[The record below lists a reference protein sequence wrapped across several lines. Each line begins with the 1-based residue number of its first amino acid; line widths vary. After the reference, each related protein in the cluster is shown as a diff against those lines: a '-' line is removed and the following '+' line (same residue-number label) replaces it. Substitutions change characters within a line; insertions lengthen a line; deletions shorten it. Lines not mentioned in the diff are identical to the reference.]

1 MVWDDFVH
9 YVVRCG
15 HDFDERVLMQV
26 YSLLTYQHEMHSV
39 NIDDDLD
46 QFVVAAAVVVV
57 AKIKII
63 HQMKFTSKKNS
74 FTSADGVVLGLT
86 ALVCCGV
93 GVADDVVVVVVVV
106 LAEGETV
113 GSVGGETTNGIC
125 RTG

>member
-1 MVWDDFVH
+1 
-9 YVVRCG
+9 
-15 HDFDERVLMQV
+15 
-26 YSLLTYQHEMHSV
+26 MHSV

-46 QFVVAAAVVVV
+46 QFVAAAVVVVVV

-106 LAEGETV
+106 VLAEGETV

>member
-1 MVWDDFVH
+1 
-9 YVVRCG
+9 
-15 HDFDERVLMQV
+15 
-26 YSLLTYQHEMHSV
+26 MHSV

-106 LAEGETV
+106 VLAEGETV